1 VPAAGIDIDALAP
14 GCSDAFAR
22 SAHAGVSGV
31 ARPCSWSVVAV
42 LDAAHLEDEIDQSF
56 GERLPSGV
64 GDGNQTRRLSAD
76 PAVAALPWA

>member
-1 VPAAGIDIDALAP
+1 MPRIWRTRSINHSASACRPA
-14 GCSDAFAR
+14 
-22 SAHAGVSGV
+22 
-31 ARPCSWSVVAV
+31 SVTGTKHDGYR
-42 LDAAHLEDEIDQSF
+42 LIEDKIDQSF